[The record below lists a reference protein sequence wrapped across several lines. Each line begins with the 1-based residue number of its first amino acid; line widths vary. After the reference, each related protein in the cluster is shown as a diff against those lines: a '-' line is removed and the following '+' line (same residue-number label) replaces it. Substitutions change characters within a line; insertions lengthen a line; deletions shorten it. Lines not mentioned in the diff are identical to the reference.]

1 MFFCQ
6 IGSASNSS
14 ATIAAEVPVWFWDK
28 KMNVGIS
35 GHIRNRKLF
44 ILDYKAQAEKEE
56 YAVSQLYLYACGL
69 SLRTKLPLS
78 AFVCAYFD
86 EKQYIEFA
94 PEQRI
99 CPKF

>member
-1 MFFCQ
+1 MLAFQDISTFCKSE
-6 IGSASNSS
+6 IESCLSS
-14 ATIAAEVPVWFWDK
+14 IIK
-28 KMNVGIS
+28 RRLK
-35 GHIRNRKLF
+35 
-44 ILDYKAQAEKEE
+44 KEE